1 MTTNWTTAQAD
12 GYCTA
17 WPARDFGQDKVAA
30 ILATGVRAAD
40 LQWTARPSYV
50 AVRSGTVPVSLRSAR
65 MEDARLEA
73 IALSAGAPVLLCLRL
88 AAHPAQLLQKI
99 ELLRPDATGERI
111 VAPSGHAIEKATNPL
126 NPFDFRALINKV
138 ATTLRTADREFARPL
153 LAQYFDRLRVDW
165 TALGPRQIAQV
176 LSDARAFLGTLPIAP
191 LVGAWQSRLTITL
204 EDVARK
210 TKRVIRNA
218 FLPSVSLSLSLEDRE
233 AIADIARQPGLF
245 VRDEFGRRSD
255 ALTRKA
261 RKVIANG
268 LKDGLG
274 RDAIARDIER
284 IGAGYWNARGFNY
297 ARVVAANSVSR
308 ARSFSE
314 LISYRQV
321 GIEQLEITAVLDER
335 TTDQCFIYS
344 TLVDTPNGKR
354 QIGTLRSGDEVITG
368 FGLVRK
374 IHKVM
379 TRHAPCLIEIDLS
392 SGAFMHVTAN
402 HPILVRT
409 SVGAEWKRAGAL
421 RLGDELVTRNGASK
435 LVEIPK
441 DKCMKNGELVP
452 GEYLRASDSS
462 YVRVIG
468 REIIPEQRLVYNL
481 EVEDDPTYIAEGVI
495 VHNCRAID
503 GTIIDVSDAW
513 SHSQEINAIQTPEE
527 IYRVAPFL
535 QTRTNQQTGNR
546 EVTAGG
552 KVYAEVLRSGRGVAN
567 DRGDL
572 RLRMGP
578 SALRARGI
586 SMPPYHHNCR
596 TYTVPRTSYIQVPV
610 GSAARTYPQPA
621 SAPSGSVRAA
631 QRPANVIPEPTQR
644 KPVDAFTPPPE
655 VPPPGNVGKAAR
667 PLDEIIQRAMGAIIP
682 VMGEAIARAGRE
694 LTRKETGRALRR
706 YIEAQVT
713 TPMTGKGVQTTPPD
727 LEGLPFRTTALNQA
741 EAWRR
746 GLQFATPSLRAIVL
760 GRNVPTIRAGA
771 MRGYYPE
778 RNLIVVRSLQDEAAL
793 VRAVQLYVDTLGD
806 HRWAGNALRASRA
819 LPGELVRLS
828 ERTYALD
835 GPWLDRADGRVWH
848 RDPAWVQAQ
857 YEQRRA
863 FTASEIARVFVN
875 AQPTALWANMAPRCL
890 KGREEALAVVWE
902 RFPEQLAGY
911 MALQS
916 GALMEVA
923 DAR

>member
-50 AVRSGTVPVSLRSAR
+50 AVRSGTAPVSLRSGR

-73 IALSAGAPVLLCLRL
+73 IALSAGVPVLVCLRL

-99 ELLRPDATGERI
+99 EVLRPDDTGERI

-138 ATTLRTADREFARPL
+138 ATSLRTADREFARPL
-153 LAQYFDRLRVDW
+153 LARYFDRLRVDW

-191 LVGAWQSRLTITL
+191 LVGAWETRLTITL

-284 IGAGYWNARGFNY
+284 IGTGYWNTRGFNY

-314 LISYRQV
+314 LVSYRQV

-335 TTDQCFIYS
+335 TTDQC
-344 TLVDTPNGKR
+344 
-354 QIGTLRSGDEVITG
+354 
-368 FGLVRK
+368 
-374 IHKVM
+374 
-379 TRHAPCLIEIDLS
+379 
-392 SGAFMHVTAN
+392 
-402 HPILVRT
+402 
-409 SVGAEWKRAGAL
+409 
-421 RLGDELVTRNGASK
+421 
-435 LVEIPK
+435 
-441 DKCMKNGELVP
+441 
-452 GEYLRASDSS
+452 
-462 YVRVIG
+462 
-468 REIIPEQRLVYNL
+468 
-481 EVEDDPTYIAEGVI
+481 
-495 VHNCRAID
+495 RAID

-513 SHSQEINAIQTPEE
+513 SHSQEINSIQAPEE

-631 QRPANVIPEPTQR
+631 QRPVNVIPEPTQR

-682 VMGEAIARAGRE
+682 VMGAAITRAGRE

-713 TPMTGKGVQTTPPD
+713 TPMTGKGVQTIPPD

-746 GLQFATPSLRAIVL
+746 GLQFATPSLRTIVL
-760 GRNVPTIRAGA
+760 GRKVPTIRAGA

-793 VRAVQLYVDTLGD
+793 VRAVQLYVDTLGA
-806 HRWAGNALRASRA
+806 HRWAGNALRATRA
-819 LPGELVRLS
+819 LPGELIRLS
-828 ERTYALD
+828 ERTYALS
-835 GPWLDRADGRVWH
+835 GPWPDRADGRVWH

-857 YEQRRA
+857 YEQGRA